1 MAIVQISRIQHR
13 RGVSD
18 NLPQLAVGELG
29 LAVDTRR
36 VYIGNGG
43 NDAPKIEN
51 IEILT
56 SQSNLIDSAESYT
69 YEGAAAGYS
78 AITGITA
85 NSPITR
91 TL

>member
-13 RGVSD
+13 RGTSE

-43 NDAPKIEN
+43 TDAPQTEN
-51 IEILT
+51 LELLT
-56 SQSNLIDSAESYT
+56 NQSNLLDSADSYT
-69 YEGAAAGYS
+69 
-78 AITGITA
+78 
-85 NSPITR
+85 
-91 TL
+91 

>member
-36 VYIGNGG
+36 IYIGNGG
-43 NDAPKIEN
+43 TDAPQIEN
-51 IEILT
+51 IELLT
-56 SQSNLIDSAESYT
+56 AQSNLLDSADSYT
-69 YEGAAAGYS
+69 YAGAAAGYN
-78 AITGITA
+78 ATTG
-85 NSPITR
+85 
-91 TL
+91 